1 MEPGFGDMVRIVS
14 TTETER
20 AGLAGLLGRVRGETQ
35 PSVSGVA
42 VIGAVADDFALE
54 VEFDDPEGS
63 RWLTLELVEF
73 VDPKQKQSQRS
84 GSPDP
89 SKQRVRPKTEE
100 WQEKDLP
107 SSRWRR
113 FLARLR
119 GAD

>member
-1 MEPGFGDMVRIVS
+1 MESRFGDLVRVAS
-14 TTETER
+14 TPETEQ
-20 AGLAGLLGRVRGETQ
+20 AGLAGRVGRVRGETQ

-73 VDPKQKQSQRS
+73 VDPKQKQN
-84 GSPDP
+84 P
-89 SKQRVRPKTEE
+89 SSTTPPKERVRPKTEE